1 MVLNI
6 DTGLVHRMMSLG
18 SGRALFVLGQLHK
31 NIPRWILGA
40 GRKDSGYYIKQEY
53 RLHISG
59 LGIRRITAFDERKNE
74 ILEYSQLEPGLY
86 VVGTPI
92 GNLDDIS
99 IRALKTLKSVDRILC
114 EDTRHTRTLLN
125 HFGIQCKT
133 ESFHMHNEFKKQ
145 DEVGCLWRSDGST
158 FRYNLIYCRF

>member
-1 MVLNI
+1 M
-6 DTGLVHRMMSLG
+6 
-18 SGRALFVLGQLHK
+18 
-31 NIPRWILGA
+31 
-40 GRKDSGYYIKQEY
+40 
-53 RLHISG
+53 
-59 LGIRRITAFDERKNE
+59 TAFDGRKNE
-74 ILEYSQLEPGLY
+74 VFEYSQMEPGLY

-114 EDTRHTRTLLN
+114 EDTRHTQTLLN

-145 DEVGCLWRSDGST
+145 DEVGCVLRSDDGA
-158 FRYNLIYCRF
+158 FRNTLTYFCVSCRSLVN